1 MPTVGFEPTSVKTQ
15 SILSAPPW
23 TARANWLVNVK
34 SKALCGTRTHNLK
47 IRSLTRYPIAP
58 HGRLFKLAGRSL
70 AYTTPKGITSR
81 FIF

>member
-58 HGRLFKLAGRSL
+58 TGHEL
-70 AYTTPKGITSR
+70 TTFVKV
-81 FIF
+81 